1 MYCVSSFPFPILKVY
16 ELERRFKQQKYLSAP
31 EREHLASLIH
41 LSPTQVRNT
50 ILFAVILLVHLIF
63 VPISDQNNKFNK
75 NLINRLIDPPSL
87 TESQEALYD
96 HRVHLDKQIT
106 AT

>member
-41 LSPTQVRNT
+41 LSPTQVRDT
-50 ILFAVILLVHLIF
+50 IWFAVNLLVHLIV

-75 NLINRLIDPPSL
+75 NLING
-87 TESQEALYD
+87 
-96 HRVHLDKQIT
+96 T
-106 AT
+106 ATDWLIRRPWLNRRRHFIITV